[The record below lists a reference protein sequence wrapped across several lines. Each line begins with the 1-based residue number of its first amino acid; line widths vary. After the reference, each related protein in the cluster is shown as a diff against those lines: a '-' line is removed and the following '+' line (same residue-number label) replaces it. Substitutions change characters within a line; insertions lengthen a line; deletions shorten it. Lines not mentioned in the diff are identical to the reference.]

1 MGTFSRPI
9 VSIGTSV
16 AVVILKC
23 SMLRTTSHLSHSGVP
38 WVQHAYPTRGLP
50 QAVQSQNLLELSNL
64 TRSTALNFISIKMRK
79 CLGVS
84 VPTPVNF

>member
-9 VSIGTSV
+9 VSIGTTV

-23 SMLRTTSHLSHSGVP
+23 NMLRTTSHLSHSGVP
-38 WVQHAYPTRGLP
+38 WYQYAYPTRGLP
-50 QAVQSQNLLELSNL
+50 QAVQSQNSLELSNL
-64 TRSTALNFISIKMRK
+64 TGYTPVNFISITMRK